1 MTSLPILHSI
11 NENTPIFIYK
21 DKIITHEKFKQD
33 VLIVASN
40 LQHHKYAI
48 NLCEDRYHFALAFVA
63 NIIQNSICLLPAHH
77 AENEIKKIEIE
88 YTDTQRLNDEIL
100 EKLLAAKADNN
111 IDFPS
116 AINADRIVAIVF
128 TSGSSGKPKANI
140 KQWGALVDSAQ
151 RVAKQIN
158 LNQTTQHTLVATVP
172 PQHMYGFET
181 TIIFPLVNG
190 VCVNSN
196 KPFFPE
202 DIRQTLAT
210 TSKPAILV
218 TTPIH
223 LRACKQSNLD
233 WPEIDFVL
241 CATAPL
247 SQQLAQDAEQQL
259 NTTVREIYGC
269 SEAGVIA
276 TRTPT
281 KNLDWT
287 LLPEYTFSEK
297 VTGVCLLTPSSRNE
311 ILLPDHIDQIDSQ
324 HFHLLGRQSDLVKVA
339 GKRGS
344 LNDLKIKL
352 CELDGVEDAV
362 FFMPNE
368 IPGEITNEKARLAA
382 FVVAPNIDVKEI
394 NTFFSKQVDNAF
406 MPRPLIKIEKLPYN
420 ETGKL
425 PLKSLLSLLT
435 QIRNNKY
442 LKDSA

>member
-1 MTSLPILHSI
+1 MKTLPILHS
-11 NENTPIFIYK
+11 ENATTPIFIYK
-21 DKIITHEKFKQD
+21 EKIITHEKFKHD
-33 VLIVASN
+33 VLIVAGN
-40 LQHHKYAI
+40 LQQHKYAI
-48 NLCEDRYHFALAFVA
+48 NLCEDRYLFTLAFVA
-63 NIIQNSICLLPAHH
+63 NIIQNGICLLPAHR
-77 AENEIKKIEIE
+77 AENEIKKIENE
-88 YTDTQRLNDEIL
+88 YTDTQRLNDEVL
-100 EKLLAAKADNN
+100 EKLLVEKADNN

-116 AINADRIVAIVF
+116 AINTDHVVAIVF

-151 RVAKQIN
+151 RVARQIN
-158 LNQTTQHTLVATVP
+158 LNKTAQHTLVATVP

-190 VCVNSN
+190 VCVDSN

-202 DIRQTLAT
+202 DIRQTLAAT
-210 TSKPAILV
+210 TKPTILV

-223 LRACKQSNLD
+223 LRACKQSNVD
-233 WPEIDFVL
+233 WPEIDFAL

-247 SQQLAQDAEQQL
+247 SQQLAQDVEQQL

-281 KNLDWT
+281 KNLNWI
-287 LLPEYTFSEK
+287 LLPGYTLSEK
-297 VTGVCLLTPSSRNE
+297 VTGVCLLTPSSNE
-311 ILLPDHIDQIDSQ
+311 DVLLPDHIKQIDSQ

-352 CELDGVEDAV
+352 CELDGVKDAV
-362 FFMPNE
+362 FFMPSE
-368 IPGEITNEKARLAA
+368 TPNEKARLAA
-382 FVVAPNIDVKEI
+382 FVVAPNIEIKEI

-406 MPRPLIKIEKLPYN
+406 MPRPLIKVEKLPYN

-425 PLKSLLSLLT
+425 PLKNLLSLLT
-435 QIRNNKY
+435 QTRNNQH